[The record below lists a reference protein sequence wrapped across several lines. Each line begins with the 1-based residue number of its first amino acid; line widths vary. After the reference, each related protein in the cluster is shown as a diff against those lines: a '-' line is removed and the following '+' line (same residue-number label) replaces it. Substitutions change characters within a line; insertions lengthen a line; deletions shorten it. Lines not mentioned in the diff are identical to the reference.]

1 MWNTSIPQNEE
12 MLMIL
17 IFCQSFVDAI
27 VKVICVRVEPNFAFP
42 WKMEQEEGCRSGFIV
57 SGRKVLTSAGA
68 VDLHQEV
75 KLKKGNCDVWYTATV
90 LSVAFD
96 TDLGTKYFAIS
107 MHSTF
112 MKFNLV
118 TMYDI

>member
-1 MWNTSIPQNEE
+1 MGMMRRRRRKKKKRLP
-12 MLMIL
+12 LL
-17 IFCQSFVDAI
+17 
-27 VKVICVRVEPNFAFP
+27 VEPNFAFP

-90 LSVAFD
+90 LSVAYD

-112 MKFNLV
+112 
-118 TMYDI
+118 YEI